1 MMTKSDNTFSFA
13 VGYEAQA
20 LQQGVKVCAMVRLDK
35 VPHLLLV
42 APSGSGKT
50 YLLVLI
56 LRQLSCRIGTL
67 ILADFK
73 GMDFRSLDGCRN
85 YYKHERVADALKLV
99 FEEMQARMEQP
110 QDFFPPIYL
119 VIDEWSGFLGLYSKK
134 EQDEYKKKLAS
145 ILMLGRGI
153 SIFVILAL
161 QRADANYLT
170 GRDNFG
176 NVVGLGTLS
185 RESVQ
190 MVFSDFK
197 EQIAPKGRGQ
207 GYLKTDGRPLKEIVV
222 PHIRDYQRSLQIIKT
237 ALDKPATELE
247 K

>member
-1 MMTKSDNTFSFA
+1 MMKSNNTFSFA

-85 YYKHERVADALKLV
+85 YFKHEKVADALKYV
-99 FEEMQARMEQP
+99 FDEMQSRMEHP
-110 QDFFPPIYL
+110 KEKFSPLYL

-134 EQDEYKKKLAS
+134 EQDEFKKQLAS

-161 QRADANYLT
+161 QRADANYLV

-190 MVFSDFK
+190 MVFSDYK
-197 EQIAPKGRGQ
+197 EQIAPKGRGK

-237 ALDKPATELE
+237 ALDRPATELE

>member
-1 MMTKSDNTFSFA
+1 MKSNNTFSFA

-20 LQQGVKVCAMVRLDK
+20 LQQDVKVCAMVRLDK
-35 VPHLLLV
+35 VPHLLIV

-50 YLLVLI
+50 YLLALI

-99 FEEMQARMEQP
+99 FDEMQSRMEHP
-110 QDFFPPIYL
+110 QENFSPIYL
-119 VIDEWSGFLGLYSKK
+119 VIDEWSGFLGLYSKR
-134 EQDEYKKKLAS
+134 EQDEFKKQLAS

-161 QRADANYLT
+161 QRADANYLV

-190 MVFSDFK
+190 MVFADYK
-197 EQIAPKGRGQ
+197 EQIAPKGRGK
-207 GYLKTDGRPLKEIVV
+207 GYLKTDGSPLKEIVV
-222 PHIRDYQRSLQIIKT
+222 PHIRDYTRSLKMIKT
-237 ALDKPATELE
+237 ALDRPATELE

>member
-1 MMTKSDNTFSFA
+1 MFMMIRSSEQTFA
-13 VGYEAQA
+13 VGFEVQA
-20 LQQGVKVCAMVRLDK
+20 LQRGIKVQALVKLNK
-35 VPHLLLV
+35 VPHLLIV

-56 LRQLSCRIGTL
+56 LRQLSCRSGTL

-85 YYKHERVADALKLV
+85 YYKHERVADALKYV
-99 FEEMQARMEQP
+99 FDEMQIRMEHP
-110 QDFFPPIYL
+110 KEKFLPIYF
-119 VIDEWSGFLGLYSKK
+119 VIDEWSGF
-134 EQDEYKKKLAS
+134 
-145 ILMLGRGI
+145 LGRGI

-161 QRADANYLT
+161 QRADANYLV

-190 MVFSDFK
+190 MVFSDYK
-197 EQIAPKGRGQ
+197 EQIAPKGRGK
-207 GYLKTDGRPLKEIVV
+207 GYLKTDGSPLKEILV
-222 PHIRDYQRSLQIIKT
+222 PQIRDYERSLQMIEN
-237 ALDKPATELE
+237 ALNRYETE
-247 K
+247 

>member
-1 MMTKSDNTFSFA
+1 MMKSNNTFSFA

-20 LQQGVKVCAMVRLDK
+20 LQQGIKICATVKLDK

-85 YYKHERVADALKLV
+85 YFKHEKVADALKYV
-99 FEEMQARMEQP
+99 FDEMQSRMEHP
-110 QDFFPPIYL
+110 KEKFSPLYL

-134 EQDEYKKKLAS
+134 EQDEFKKQLAS

-161 QRADANYLT
+161 QRADANYLV

-190 MVFSDFK
+190 MVFSDYK
-197 EQIAPKGRGQ
+197 EQIAPKSRGK

-237 ALDKPATELE
+237 ALDRPATELE

>member
-1 MMTKSDNTFSFA
+1 MMMRSNNTFSFA

-20 LQQGVKVCAMVRLDK
+20 LQQGIKVCATVKLDK

-50 YLLVLI
+50 YLLALI

-99 FEEMQARMEQP
+99 FDEMQSRMEHP
-110 QDFFPPIYL
+110 QENFSPIYL

-134 EQDEYKKKLAS
+134 EQDEYKKQLAS

-161 QRADANYLT
+161 QRADANYLV

-190 MVFSDFK
+190 MVFADYK
-197 EQIAPKGRGQ
+197 EQIAPKGRGK
-207 GYLKTDGRPLKEIVV
+207 GYLKTDGSPLKEIVV
-222 PHIRDYQRSLQIIKT
+222 PHIRDYKRSLKMIKT
-237 ALDKPATELE
+237 ALDRPATELE

>member
-1 MMTKSDNTFSFA
+1 MMKSNNTFSFA

-20 LQQGVKVCAMVRLDK
+20 LQQGIKICATVKLDK

-85 YYKHERVADALKLV
+85 YFKHEKVADALKYV
-99 FEEMQARMEQP
+99 FDEMQSRMEHP
-110 QDFFPPIYL
+110 KEKFSPLYL

-134 EQDEYKKKLAS
+134 EQDEFKKQLAS

-161 QRADANYLT
+161 QRADANYLV

-190 MVFSDFK
+190 MVFADYK
-197 EQIAPKGRGQ
+197 EQIAPKGRGK
-207 GYLKTDGRPLKEIVV
+207 GYLKTDGSPLKEIVV
-222 PHIRDYQRSLQIIKT
+222 PHIRDYKRSLQIIKT
-237 ALDKPATELE
+237 ALDRPTTELE

>member
-1 MMTKSDNTFSFA
+1 
-13 VGYEAQA
+13 
-20 LQQGVKVCAMVRLDK
+20 
-35 VPHLLLV
+35 
-42 APSGSGKT
+42 
-50 YLLVLI
+50 
-56 LRQLSCRIGTL
+56 
-67 ILADFK
+67 
-73 GMDFRSLDGCRN
+73 MDFRSLDGCRN

-134 EQDEYKKKLAS
+134 EQDEYKRQLSS

-190 MVFSDFK
+190 MVFSDFR
-197 EQIAPKGRGQ
+197 EQIAPKGRGK
-207 GYLKTDGRPLKEIVV
+207 GYLKTDGSPLKEIVV

-237 ALDKPATELE
+237 ALDRPATELE

>member
-1 MMTKSDNTFSFA
+1 MMKSDKKSFT
-13 VGYEAQA
+13 VGYEAHA
-20 LQQGVKVCAMVRLDK
+20 LQQGVKRKADVKLDK
-35 VPHLLLV
+35 VPHLLIV

-50 YLLVLI
+50 YLLILI
-56 LRQLSCRIGTL
+56 LRQLSCRTGTL

-73 GMDFRSLDGCRN
+73 GMDFRTLDGCRN

-134 EQDEYKKKLAS
+134 EQDEYKRQLSS

-207 GYLKTDGRPLKEIVV
+207 GYLKTDGSPLKEIVV
-222 PHIRDYQRSLQIIKT
+222 PRIRDYEGSLKMIEN
-237 ALDKPATELE
+237 ALNSSPVAEPDNN
-247 K
+247 

>member
-1 MMTKSDNTFSFA
+1 MFMMMRSSEQTFA
-13 VGYEAQA
+13 VGFETQA
-20 LQQGVKVCAMVRLDK
+20 LQRGIKVQALVKLNK
-35 VPHLLLV
+35 VPHLLIV

-56 LRQLSCRIGTL
+56 LRQLSCRIRTL

-85 YYKHERVADALKLV
+85 YFKHEKVADALKYV
-99 FEEMQARMEQP
+99 FDEMQSRMEHP
-110 QDFFPPIYL
+110 KEKFSPIYF

-134 EQDEYKKKLAS
+134 EQDEFKKQLAS

-161 QRADANYLT
+161 QRADANYLV

-190 MVFSDFK
+190 MVFSDYK
-197 EQIAPKGRGQ
+197 EQIAPKGRGK
-207 GYLKTDGRPLKEIVV
+207 GYLKTDGSPLKEIVV
-222 PHIRDYQRSLQIIKT
+222 PRIRNYERSLQMIEN
-237 ALDKPATELE
+237 ALNRYETE
-247 K
+247 

>member
-1 MMTKSDNTFSFA
+1 MMMRSNNTFSFA

-20 LQQGVKVCAMVRLDK
+20 LQQGIKVCATVKLDK

-85 YYKHERVADALKLV
+85 YFKHEKVADALKYV
-99 FEEMQARMEQP
+99 FDEMQSRMEHP
-110 QDFFPPIYL
+110 KEKFSPLYL

-134 EQDEYKKKLAS
+134 EQDEFKKQLAS

-161 QRADANYLT
+161 QRADANYLV

-190 MVFSDFK
+190 MVFSDYK
-197 EQIAPKGRGQ
+197 EQIVPKGRGK

-237 ALDKPATELE
+237 ALDRPATELE

>member
-1 MMTKSDNTFSFA
+1 MMKSDKKSFT
-13 VGYEAQA
+13 VGYEAHA
-20 LQQGVKVCAMVRLDK
+20 LQQGVKRKADVKLDK
-35 VPHLLLV
+35 VPHLLIV

-50 YLLVLI
+50 YLLNLI
-56 LRQLSCRIGTL
+56 LRQLSCRTGTL

-99 FEEMQARMEQP
+99 FEEMQARMEHP
-110 QDFFPPIYL
+110 QDLFSPIYL
-119 VIDEWSGFLGLYSKK
+119 VIDEWSGFLGLYPKK
-134 EQDEYKKKLAS
+134 EQDAFKQQLSS

-197 EQIAPKGRGQ
+197 EQIAPKGRGK
-207 GYLKTDGRPLKEIVV
+207 GYLKTDGSPLKEIVV
-222 PHIRDYQRSLQIIKT
+222 PRIRDYERSLRIIEK
-237 ALDKPATELE
+237 ALNRCGTE
-247 K
+247 

>member
-20 LQQGVKVCAMVRLDK
+20 LQQGIKVSALIKLNK
-35 VPHLLLV
+35 VPHLLIV

-99 FEEMQARMEQP
+99 FDEMQSRMEHP
-110 QDFFPPIYL
+110 QENFSPIYL

-161 QRADANYLT
+161 QRADANYLV

-185 RESVQ
+185 KESVQ
-190 MVFSDFK
+190 MVFADYK
-197 EQIAPKGRGQ
+197 EQIAPKGRGK

-222 PHIRDYQRSLQIIKT
+222 PHIRDYKRSLQIIKT
-237 ALDKPATELE
+237 ALDRPATELE

>member
-1 MMTKSDNTFSFA
+1 MMKSNNTFSFA

-20 LQQGVKVCAMVRLDK
+20 LQQGIKICATVKLDK

-85 YYKHERVADALKLV
+85 YYKHERVADALKYV
-99 FEEMQARMEQP
+99 FDEMQVRMEHP
-110 QDFFPPIYL
+110 HENFPPIYF
-119 VIDEWSGFLGLYSKK
+119 VIDEWSGFLGLYSKR
-134 EQDEYKKKLAS
+134 EQDEFKKQLAS
-145 ILMLGRGI
+145 ILMLGRGL

-161 QRADANYLT
+161 QRADANYLV

-197 EQIAPKGRGQ
+197 EQLAPKGRGQ

-237 ALDKPATELE
+237 ALDRPATELE

>member
-13 VGYEAQA
+13 VGYESQA

-85 YYKHERVADALKLV
+85 YFKHEKVADALKYV
-99 FEEMQARMEQP
+99 FDEMQVRMENP
-110 QDFFPPIYL
+110 REKFSPIYF

-134 EQDEYKKKLAS
+134 EQDEYKKQLAS

-153 SIFVILAL
+153 SVFVILAL
-161 QRADANYLT
+161 QRADANYLV

-190 MVFSDFK
+190 MVFSDYK
-197 EQIAPKGRGQ
+197 EQIAPKSRGK

-237 ALDKPATELE
+237 ALDRPATELE

>member
-1 MMTKSDNTFSFA
+1 MMKSNNTFSFA

-85 YYKHERVADALKLV
+85 YFKHEKVADALKYV
-99 FEEMQARMEQP
+99 FDEMQSRMEHP
-110 QDFFPPIYL
+110 KEKFSPLYL

-134 EQDEYKKKLAS
+134 EQDEFKKQLAS

-161 QRADANYLT
+161 QRADANYLV

-190 MVFSDFK
+190 MVFSDYK
-197 EQIAPKGRGQ
+197 EQIAPKSRGK

-237 ALDKPATELE
+237 ALDRPATELE

>member
-20 LQQGVKVCAMVRLDK
+20 LQQGIKVCATVKLDK

-99 FEEMQARMEQP
+99 FDEMQVRMEYP
-110 QDFFPPIYL
+110 QENFSPLYL

-134 EQDEYKKKLAS
+134 EQDEYKKQLAS

-161 QRADANYLT
+161 QRADANYLV

-190 MVFSDFK
+190 MVFSDYK
-197 EQIAPKGRGQ
+197 EQITPKSRGK

-237 ALDKPATELE
+237 ALDRPATELE